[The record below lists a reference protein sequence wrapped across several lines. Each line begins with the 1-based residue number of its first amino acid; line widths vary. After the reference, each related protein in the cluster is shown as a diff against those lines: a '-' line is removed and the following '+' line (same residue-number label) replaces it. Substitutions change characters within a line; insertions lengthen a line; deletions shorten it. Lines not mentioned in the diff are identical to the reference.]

1 MPLVSGATV
10 FRKFNDSAMKMMPSS
25 FSSSGRERGST
36 WRLQAGFSLAESII
50 SIGIA
55 STVLLSVVG
64 LLAGTLGGAQ
74 DTKWETVAG
83 MVARRMMA
91 EARHEVQT
99 LGAGAE
105 MPAANLLVLDG
116 AMQPLASSQQG
127 GVSEEDFESG
137 WKDPR
142 ASFLARASR
151 VASVRQPGMLELVIT
166 VETPAAAP
174 KGERKIF
181 RYVSLLSPN

>member
-1 MPLVSGATV
+1 
-10 FRKFNDSAMKMMPSS
+10 MKMKPFL
-25 FSSSGRERGST
+25 FSQSARERWAGG
-36 WRLQAGFSLAESII
+36 RGEAGFSLAESII

-74 DTKWETVAG
+74 DTKTETVAG

-99 LGAGAE
+99 LGAGTGGSEAR
-105 MPAANLLVLDG
+105 LLVLDG

-127 GVSEEDFESG
+127 GVSEGDFQNG
-137 WKDPR
+137 LNDQR
-142 ASFLARASR
+142 ATFLARASR
-151 VASVRQPGMLELVIT
+151 VPSVRQPGMLDLVIT

-174 KGERKIF
+174 RGERKVF
-181 RYVSLLSPN
+181 RYVSLLSPY